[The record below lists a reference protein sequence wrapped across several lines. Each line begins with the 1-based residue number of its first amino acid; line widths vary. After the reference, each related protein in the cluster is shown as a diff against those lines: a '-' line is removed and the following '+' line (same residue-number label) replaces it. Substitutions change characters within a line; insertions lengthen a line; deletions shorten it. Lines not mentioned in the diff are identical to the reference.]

1 MIGVFKRGVLSF
13 VSQTTTTSPQLHF
26 NSCTADTD
34 KMDTLVGSVNATA
47 KIPHH
52 PFWPL
57 NAALPQYA
65 ANTLSSRALVA
76 SFVVG
81 ASAILGVTLSLI
93 QQSRRKLS
101 KTEMFM
107 TLWFA
112 LCGCIH
118 LFFEG
123 LPSPPITWWMI
134 VLMDQAT
141 TSSTSSTSPTD
152 NSSSPSS
159 GKNTPS
165 PTHATSHRIPSSSPW
180 KP

>member
-1 MIGVFKRGVLSF
+1 MIGVLKEAYSA
-13 VSQTTTTSPQLHF
+13 SSYKQQQTHLNFHF
-26 NSCTADTD
+26 DFTADTNT
-34 KMDTLVGSVNATA
+34 MDTLVESVNATA
-47 KIPHH
+47 KIPLH

-101 KTEMFM
+101 KTEIFM

-123 LPSPPITWWMI
+123 I
-134 VLMDQAT
+134 
-141 TSSTSSTSPTD
+141 
-152 NSSSPSS
+152 
-159 GKNTPS
+159 
-165 PTHATSHRIPSSSPW
+165 
-180 KP
+180 

>member
-1 MIGVFKRGVLSF
+1 
-13 VSQTTTTSPQLHF
+13 
-26 NSCTADTD
+26 
-34 KMDTLVGSVNATA
+34 MDTLIESVNATA
-47 KIPHH
+47 KTPLH

-93 QQSRRKLS
+93 QQSRRTLS
-101 KTEMFM
+101 KTEIFM
-107 TLWFA
+107 ALWFT

-123 LPSPPITWWMI
+123 M
-134 VLMDQAT
+134 
-141 TSSTSSTSPTD
+141 SSHS
-152 NSSSPSS
+152 NI
-159 GKNTPS
+159 GNL
-165 PTHATSHRIPSSSPW
+165 ANE
-180 KP
+180 